1 VATRNRNLGMGNEKS
16 REENTEGGTRNGFVG
31 RR

>member
-1 VATRNRNLGMGNEKS
+1 MGNEKS

-31 RR
+31 RC